1 MKIFTLSEVEDKHIG
16 KRGTPEREEYERRV
30 TKEISAYHAR
40 EAIKQAKLEKRQ
52 NNKQKE

>member
-30 TKEISAYHAR
+30 TEEISAYHAR
-40 EAIKQAKLEKRQ
+40 ETIKQARLEKRQ